1 MCNNYY
7 YITYEPM
14 HFYLVNWDYTKTA
27 SVSFEAMDLA
37 DRTTLDPITNR
48 TLQPKS
54 FNGSNHMIIILS

>member
-1 MCNNYY
+1 
-7 YITYEPM
+7 M